1 MEFSPNSPIIFILVG
16 IIISIVLAQSVF
28 FLVKAYKRG
37 IQLGLSKAVLNATI
51 KRSLLFTIAPAVA
64 IFMGVVSLVNM
75 LGVALPWL
83 RLSVIGAVT
92 YELPAAA
99 SALESMGLG
108 NVSWT
113 DLTAEQF
120 VTIAF
125 VMTFGIASSLILA
138 PITCKKIT
146 GGMLK
151 IKDKDKKWMDLF
163 MTSMFV
169 GMLAAFLGY
178 IVYNIG
184 FVFADSPRKVSYGQ
198 AKELSSLLS
207 DDIVPVGVFVNEHMK
222 LIVDL
227 FKDGII
233 EMAQL
238 HGDED
243 EKYIRNLKDK
253 SIEETGK
260 QIPVINAIEIKE
272 GADYNDELLKWRD
285 SASDYFILDSGK
297 GSGKTFDWSKK
308 CYCRT

>member
-1 MEFSPNSPIIFILVG
+1 M
-16 IIISIVLAQSVF
+16 
-28 FLVKAYKRG
+28 VK
-37 IQLGLSKAVLNATI
+37 
-51 KRSLLFTIAPAVA
+51 
-64 IFMGVVSLVNM
+64 
-75 LGVALPWL
+75 
-83 RLSVIGAVT
+83 
-92 YELPAAA
+92 
-99 SALESMGLG
+99 
-108 NVSWT
+108 
-113 DLTAEQF
+113 
-120 VTIAF
+120 
-125 VMTFGIASSLILA
+125 
-138 PITCKKIT
+138 
-146 GGMLK
+146 LK
-151 IKDKDKKWMDLF
+151 IC
-163 MTSMFV
+163 
-169 GMLAAFLGY
+169 GMRRSEDIEMANRY
-178 IVYNIG
+178 KPDYIG

-260 QIPVINAIEIKE
+260 QIPVINAIEIKD

-297 GSGKTFDWSKK
+297 GSGKTFDWSLIDIESEFFKNSIFLAGGLNSENLALAIGEFNPFAVDLSSSVETDGFK
-308 CYCRT
+308 DEEKIKDIIKIMENYR